1 MNQLSQTKPEAATQN
16 HIPSSQ
22 SLADQFMLT
31 RWIQS
36 GSSKTVFQPSLMD
49 IVQKGPDVT
58 DTQRFSEGWA

>member
-36 GSSKTVFQPSLMD
+36 VIQSSKTVFQPSLMD

-58 DTQRFSEGWA
+58 DTQ